1 MPCIVIMKMNIQ
13 ETSTLAKTKKE
24 TTNQKTE
31 FLKKLGAEANKPKP
45 KELALYENALKH
57 LEGHST
63 NNDLPWFDLKAKG
76 ADKKNVF
83 ADFFVAKWTRNA
95 YGGLFVNLNPEKK
108 PLSAVQKK
116 WVARFRGKGYACV
129 TVSTSE
135 EFGWAVKD
143 YAYAAGQMGKQYYNT
158 RWEREV

>member
-1 MPCIVIMKMNIQ
+1 MPYIVIMKMNIQ
-13 ETSTLAKTKKE
+13 ETSILAKIKKE

-31 FLKKLGAEANKPKP
+31 FLKKLGAEDNKPKP

-57 LEGHST
+57 LEAHST
-63 NNDLPWFDLKAKG
+63 NNDLPWFDLKDTG
-76 ADKKNVF
+76 TDKKNVF

-129 TVSTSE
+129 TVSNSD
-135 EFGWAVKD
+135 EFRWSLND
-143 YAYAAGQMGKQYYNT
+143 YNVCAGQMGKQYYNT